1 MGEDIVSWL
10 RGILNSDRS
19 VELRCKEAADEIE
32 KLRTRAAYAEVL
44 ADQHLCKIVRLER
57 ELSEL
62 VNKKDSKDG
71 FQAIAFVE
79 FRNCSPYIY
88 RVKSNKPINADMV
101 AKYLQDVEGW
111 DEARDNVIILDD
123 ELTEITI

>member
-1 MGEDIVSWL
+1 M
-10 RGILNSDRS
+10 
-19 VELRCKEAADEIE
+19 
-32 KLRTRAAYAEVL
+32 AYAEVL

-88 RVKSNKPINADMV
+88 RVKSNKPINASMV